1 MRRVILGASTIFL
14 LAGLALMAYF
24 VLSGST
30 VGENGLLVEEFWAW
44 GLGIWLVVL
53 SLGGY
58 LLWGVIHL
66 IRWLRQ
72 RGSHGD
78 L

>member
-1 MRRVILGASTIFL
+1 MARVILGASTVLL

-24 VLSGST
+24 VLSGTT
-30 VGENGLLVEEFWAW
+30 VAEDGLLVEEFWAW

-53 SLGGY
+53 CLGGY
-58 LLWGVIHL
+58 LLWGVLHL
-66 IRWLRQ
+66 IRGLRQ